1 MERGLFQTEE
11 RVEWRIHVRGGGG
24 EAGVNSEEMLVTQ
37 NVGITP

>member
-1 MERGLFQTEE
+1 MEKGVVCQTQE
-11 RVEWRIHVRGGGG
+11 RVEWIIHVGGGG